1 MTAEIVETQDQLP
14 IYPGR
19 PPGSRI
25 GRLAPR
31 YAAKLIAE
39 HGADAA
45 TLTDTQILD
54 GLSNCARRLL
64 PSELPWVRAAL
75 AEAVPEFIAREAGAE

>member
-45 TLTDTQILD
+45 TLTDTQM
-54 GLSNCARRLL
+54 
-64 PSELPWVRAAL
+64 LPWVRAAL